1 MSIIPSIRKN
11 IVFNRQF
18 SEIHK
23 EDICKKVFNKIEKY
37 KLILLYDISYNYSS
51 EGGFELPK
59 TDEWNNYL
67 NNHENCSLHIYQSTR
82 QLRFY
87 TDNNNNIIGAKCKDN
102 IKLFTDTELDMICHL
117 INECINENLDIA
129 Q

>member
-1 MSIIPSIRKN
+1 M
-11 IVFNRQF
+11 
-18 SEIHK
+18 
-23 EDICKKVFNKIEKY
+23 
-37 KLILLYDISYNYSS
+37 
-51 EGGFELPK
+51 
-59 TDEWNNYL
+59 

-102 IKLFTDTELDMICHL
+102 IKLFTNAELDMICHL
-117 INECINENLDIA
+117 INECINENLNNLDIA